1 MSSVSPTSRPPAG
14 TAIDAAGNIYVSG
27 TDRERVIKITP
38 MGKVSTLIQDPRLLW
53 VDARTPGDES
63 DTLTKQVCAKCPAI
77 AKTFDYAVPI
87 GQFFGEENEERAW
100 KILYNY
106 RSKIAHGGSV
116 DFSKRFTKKGFAE
129 LNDRK
134 HVQAFLHLYVRLL
147 LKSALR
153 DPEAMR
159 SLKRG

>member
-1 MSSVSPTSRPPAG
+1 
-14 TAIDAAGNIYVSG
+14 
-27 TDRERVIKITP
+27 